1 MGRAKV
7 NGSVKERKLSKN
19 AYGGCEGEA
28 YVPYIPTTEA
38 MPELTGYSIIMG
50 VLFALIFAAANT
62 YLGLKV
68 GMTISAGIPGAI
80 LAIGLLKGMFR
91 RNNILEANVVASLA
105 AMGESI
111 AGGII
116 FVLPALI
123 LLKFGL
129 SITTIIVV
137 TIIGGVMGVF
147 FITPVRRYLIVE
159 EHGTLVY
166 PESMAAAEVLVTGT
180 EGGTG
185 FRTVLLGMGVGGIYK
200 LSSGGFMFW
209 GENASYT
216 FTGFQGTLIGVDTLA
231 SLMGVGFIVGTKTS
245 SLMFAGGLVAWLALI
260 PLIKFFGSAVTT
272 PIFPSTVPISE
283 MGAFDIWSKYIR
295 YIGAGAVAAGGFLSL
310 LRSLPTI
317 IESFKKATAGMRAG
331 KSAGKVDRMNQ
342 EAPLTW
348 VIAAAVLGFLL
359 TWLVPMVGGGP
370 VGSFLA
376 VIFSFFFAVVSAR
389 MVGMIGASNNPVSG
403 MTIAA
408 LLVITTVLKLM
419 GNVGQSGMT
428 TALML
433 GGIVCVAIAVAGGTA
448 QSLKTTFVIGGN
460 PRNVQLG
467 MFGALVVA
475 SIAAAGT
482 VILLNTAYGIGDVA
496 VPAPQATLMKLIV
509 EGIMTAQLPW
519 TLVLVGVALA
529 AFCFLANIPI
539 LAVALGLYLP
549 VGLSAAVF
557 AGGLVRSLVERFMG
571 GAAKK
576 RDALVAEGASS
587 GKSPEDILKTWNE
600 KRDKA
605 IEKGVL
611 LASGLV
617 AGDALI
623 GIVIGACVALK
634 IDIGFGPKWFPVLAA
649 SQLLAFAMFLALAIW
664 MFWYSTRQP
673 KTGD

>member
-1 MGRAKV
+1 MEKRNTG
-7 NGSVKERKLSKN
+7 LSSQ
-19 AYGGCEGEA
+19 AYGGVAGND
-28 YVPYIPTTEA
+28 YVPYIPTTEV

-68 GMTISAGIPGAI
+68 GITISAGIPGAI
-80 LAIGLLKGMFR
+80 LATGLLRGIFR

-123 LLKFGL
+123 LLGFGL
-129 SITTIIVV
+129 SITTIIIV

-166 PESMAAAEVLVTGT
+166 PESMAAAEVLVTGS
-180 EGGTG
+180 EGGSG
-185 FRTVLLGMGVGGIYK
+185 FKTVLLGMGVGGFYK
-200 LSSGGFMFW
+200 MASGGFAFW

-216 FTGFQGTLIGVDTLA
+216 INSYQGTIVGVDTLA

-245 SLMFAGGLVAWLALI
+245 TLMFGGGVVAWLALI
-260 PLIKFFGSAVTT
+260 PMIKFFGSGIAT
-272 PIFPSTVPISE
+272 PVFPSTVPIAE
-283 MGAFDIWSKYIR
+283 MDAFAIWSSYIR

-310 LRSLPTI
+310 AKSLPTI
-317 IESFKKATAGMRAG
+317 ISSFRKAAAGMSKGGAG
-331 KSAGKVDRMNQ
+331 AVTRMDQ

-359 TWLVPMVGGGP
+359 TWLVPAVGGGP
-370 VGSFLA
+370 VGALMA
-376 VIFSFFFAVVSAR
+376 VLFSFFFAVVSGR

-403 MTIAA
+403 MTIAS
-408 LLVITTVLKLM
+408 LLIVTTILKLM
-419 GNVGQSGMT
+419 GNTGDKGMT
-428 TALML
+428 MALMV
-433 GGIVCVAIAVAGGTA
+433 GGVICVAIAVAGGTA
-448 QSLKTTFVIGGN
+448 QSLKTTFVIGGS
-460 PRNVQLG
+460 PRNVQIG
-467 MFGALVVA
+467 MFGALVLA
-475 SIAAAGT
+475 SVAAAGT
-482 VILLNTAYGIGDVA
+482 VMLLNTAYGIGEAA

-519 TLVLVGVALA
+519 TLVLIGVALA
-529 AFCFLANIPI
+529 AFCFLVNIPI

-549 VGLSAAVF
+549 LGLSSAVF
-557 AGGLVRSLVERFMG
+557 AGGIVRDLVERTTRIAREKD
-571 GAAKK
+571 AAVSKK
-576 RDALVAEGASS
+576 APVEGAE
-587 GKSPEDILKTWNE
+587 PEK
-600 KRDKA
+600 DKA
-605 IEKGVL
+605 VEKGIL

-623 GIVIGACVALK
+623 GIVIGVFAALGT
-634 IDIGFGPKWFPVLAA
+634 DIALGLKWFPTIAG
-649 SQLLAFAMFLALAIW
+649 SQLLAFGMFLLLAIW
-664 MFWYSTRQP
+664 MYWYSLR
-673 KTGD
+673 KDKIG